1 MTNFLIFFK
10 LSYIVNFFTCS
21 FGLLGAALT
30 LGGFSLASNLGQ
42 TIYNHFQTKKA
53 NKMSSDQFDQMMDFQ
68 RNAYT
73 YTSQDLSRAGLN
85 PALLASGSVS
95 ASSSPS
101 GTSFSAN
108 RASGLDTIASSLA
121 STVLAGHTQKSI
133 ADNNNATQS
142 IISNSNNTTAKEIAA
157 MNNATQLALKSKD
170 KAVQDAQIKLMNAQ
184 ANNAA
189 ASAREQERSTDYWT
203 SVGAD
208 PSSSDKIKIAKETV
222 YNVAKGVKSLSSSA
236 PAKSEPSS
244 APAKS
249 EPFSYLDK
257 YVSLGDKFSSF
268 YPTINGFARAV
279 SSDTGASEKSLLKDA
294 EFRKLYLKLKG
305 KK

>member
-1 MTNFLIFFK
+1 MNFLA
-10 LSYIVNFFTCS
+10 CP

-30 LGGFSLASNLGQ
+30 LGGISAAANIGQ

-53 NKMSSDQFDQMMDFQ
+53 NKQSSDQFDMMMDFQ
-68 RNAYT
+68 RNSYKYT
-73 YTSQDLSRAGLN
+73 AEDLKNAGLN

-108 RASGLDTIASSLA
+108 RASGLDSIASSLA
-121 STVLAGHTQKSI
+121 STALSGYTQKTI
-133 ADNNNATQS
+133 ADNNNVTQS
-142 IISNSNNTTAKEIAA
+142 NITSSNNSTAKEIAA

-170 KAVQDAQIKLMNAQ
+170 KSLQDAQIKLMNAQ
-184 ANNAA
+184 AKSAA
-189 ASAREQERSTDYWT
+189 ASAREQKRSTDYWT

-208 PSSSDKIKIAKETV
+208 PSSSDKIKIIKESV

-244 APAKS
+244 
-249 EPFSYLDK
+249 YLDK
-257 YVSLGDKFSSF
+257 YVSLGGKFSSY
-268 YPTINGFARAV
+268 YPNINGFARAV
-279 SSDTGASEKSLLKDA
+279 SADTGTPEKSLLKDKK
-294 EFRKLYLKLKG
+294 FRELYLKLKG